1 LLLAPIKQTGSDR
14 DPIYSYLR
22 DLESDSEDME
32 SSRLLYVAATRAE
45 HRLHLLGC
53 VKCEEDGTPKR
64 PTSRSLLVRAWPVA
78 EEFFRTPTPPA
89 LPREA
94 PPREPITS
102 INRLA
107 PDFQMPP
114 LPTPMRWTPPPE
126 GREEE
131 QIEFSWAGETARH
144 VGTVVHRWL
153 QRIADDELRGWDAKR
168 VESLKENFSRELER
182 RGVPPAELRV
192 STELV
197 AIAMQN
203 SLADERGRWV
213 LGPHADAR
221 SEYRMRLRTP
231 DGSRTLVM
239 DRVFRDVDG
248 TRWIIDYKTSRH
260 EGANVDVF
268 LDRERERYDG
278 QLATYAALFTDSRQG
293 LYFPLL
299 RGWRNSRPQ

>member
-1 LLLAPIKQTGSDR
+1 LAPIKQTGSDR

-22 DLESDSEDME
+22 DLESESEDME

-64 PTSRSLLVRAWPVA
+64 PTSRSLLARAWPVA

-89 LPREA
+89 PARDA

-114 LPTPMRWTPPPE
+114 LPAPIRWTPPPE

-153 QRIADDELRGWDAKR
+153 QRVAEDELRGWDAKR
-168 VESLKENFSRELER
+168 VDSLRENFSRELER
-182 RGVPPAELRV
+182 RGVMPVELKA
-192 STELV
+192 SAELV
-197 AIAMQN
+197 AMALKN
-203 SLADERGRWV
+203 SLIDERGRWV

-221 SEYRMRLRTP
+221 SEYRTRVRTLE
-231 DGSRTLVM
+231 GTRTLVM
-239 DRVFRDVDG
+239 DRVFRDADR
-248 TRWIIDYKTSRH
+248 TLWIIDYKTSRH
-260 EGANVDVF
+260 EGAGVESF
-268 LDRERERYDG
+268 LDRELDRYAE
-278 QLATYAALFTDSRQG
+278 QLRLYSDVLKPSQQA
-293 LYFPLL
+293 LYFPLH
-299 RGWRNSRPQ
+299 RGWRMRKT